1 MTELFT
7 WNCTQW
13 LEENFFKNNGLP
25 HFFIQGKYTYINK
38 TIAFEEYKKAVHLAA
53 NSENISYSQWSNM
66 IVDVLQNND
75 VKDFWIGMLEAERR
89 DANLNQYSKLTFI
102 HHTQEQ
108 YVNPPLPVKRK
119 STEQAASSVVG
130 VEIDAFEEIDSMHVE
145 GMGESIATWVGREG
159 RITAVVDRKTR
170 YFHALGM
177 NGILDLSDTSEGSQF
192 SKFSLDTQEKIRQL
206 FSPPHITIP
215 CIEQRFEEIQNELR
229 HTANENG
236 RYLKRYLEKLD
247 MFKSKEKC
255 STSKRLG
262 DYVVKVWGPLL
273 ETLFR
278 GSGAILHWG
287 DTVPDNIRAVNRT
300 IKMDLRIINSLD
312 DEKIMPDFATG
323 EIAKSILKSKFY
335 KDKLKAVLLSKM
347 DLNQIIESSS
357 KFNESTLPI
366 YMPFFIIAELEA
378 TVCVLYLGSNGL
390 YVINEITTISLPTTS
405 LEVKNGAVLRVIS
418 KLNIMKKLVEDIKQL
433 NKTIVELESI
443 KKRKTLKVLTVSQI
457 SNDKDEPN
465 FKEWIRP
472 VWFPPKFESDS
483 DDA

>member
-1 MTELFT
+1 
-7 WNCTQW
+7 
-13 LEENFFKNNGLP
+13 
-25 HFFIQGKYTYINK
+25 
-38 TIAFEEYKKAVHLAA
+38 
-53 NSENISYSQWSNM
+53 
-66 IVDVLQNND
+66 
-75 VKDFWIGMLEAERR
+75 
-89 DANLNQYSKLTFI
+89 
-102 HHTQEQ
+102 
-108 YVNPPLPVKRK
+108 
-119 STEQAASSVVG
+119 
-130 VEIDAFEEIDSMHVE
+130 MHVE

-159 RITAVVDRKTR
+159 RITSVVDRKTR

-192 SKFSLDTQEKIRQL
+192 SKFSVDTQEKIRQL
-206 FSPPHITIP
+206 FSPPRITTP

-236 RYLKRYLEKLD
+236 RCLKRYLEKLD

-255 STSKRLG
+255 SISKRLYIIMLELMLYDSYIFDPKDSKFLSEG

-312 DEKIMPDFATG
+312 DEKTMPDFATG

-335 KDKLKAVLLSKM
+335 KDKLKTVLLSKI
-347 DLNQIIESSS
+347 DLNQLIESSS
-357 KFNESTLPI
+357 KFNESTLSI

-390 YVINEITTISLPTTS
+390 YIINEITTISLPTTS
-405 LEVKNGAVLRVIS
+405 LEVKNGAALRVIS
-418 KLNIMKKLVEDIKQL
+418 KLNIMKVSKHWVLSLAVLYKLK
-433 NKTIVELESI
+433 
-443 KKRKTLKVLTVSQI
+443 
-457 SNDKDEPN
+457 P
-465 FKEWIRP
+465 
-472 VWFPPKFESDS
+472 
-483 DDA
+483 